1 MLFDPKALPVYSSPA
16 VSVNEYDPRQREASA
31 KDFTGWRSQ
40 MKLVRSAATHQVRRM
55 RRRPLLYAG
64 AAVTAL
70 ALALTGCGAS
80 GSSPSTSSS
89 ATARSGGTFTIL
101 ANSAFGVADPAQNYT
116 LEEWQLLINTHDG
129 LTQFARVAGV
139 PGTKIVPDLAT
150 SIPTPTNGGKTYVF
164 HIRRGIK
171 FSNGQTLTPSAFV
184 TTFERQFTV
193 PGPTSFY
200 SGIVGAS
207 ACSTKGCN
215 LSKGVVANDSA
226 YTLTINLTAPDAEL
240 MDQLA
245 LPFAYAVPT
254 NTPLKLTGNN
264 VPPGTGPYMWKSYN
278 PNTEAVLVR
287 NPYFHVWN
295 KEAQPAGYPNEI
307 IEKYGLQVSNEVT
320 EVENGEANEV
330 FDGDQIPSDQLTQL
344 NSAKYAGQVHV
355 NTLTADW
362 YMALNTKQ
370 PPFNN
375 VKARQAINYAANR
388 SAYVKIAG
396 GPSLAVPACQILPPN
411 FPSYKPYCPFTT
423 GAQTVWSGPNL
434 AKAKAL
440 VKASGTAGEHVIVD
454 GTNDQVGTALVQQMI
469 SDLDSI
475 GYKAT
480 PQLLSASIQYPYVQN
495 STNSTKWNVGWSAWY
510 QDYPAPA
517 DFLNVLLG
525 CGSIHPNSDA
535 SPNIAAFCD
544 PSIQAQINKA
554 EAEEATNP
562 SAAAALW
569 TQIDHEDTLQA
580 PWVDLYN
587 PKQIDFLS
595 KNVHGYEWNPQWYIL
610 IDQLWLS

>member
-1 MLFDPKALPVYSSPA
+1 M
-16 VSVNEYDPRQREASA
+16 R
-31 KDFTGWRSQ
+31 
-40 MKLVRSAATHQVRRM
+40 LVRSAATHQARRM

-64 AAVTAL
+64 AAVTAVAL
-70 ALALTGCGAS
+70 ALAGCGANS
-80 GSSPSTSSS
+80 SSPSTSSS
-89 ATARSGGTFTIL
+89 AKGHSGGVFTIL
-101 ANSAFGVADPAQNYT
+101 ANSSFGVADPAQNYT
-116 LEEWQLLINTHDG
+116 LQEWQLLIDTGDG
-129 LTQFARVAGV
+129 LTAFAKVGGLA
-139 PGTKIVPDLAT
+139 GTKIVPDLAT
-150 SIPTPTNGGKTYVF
+150 AIPLPTNGGKTYVF
-164 HIRRGIK
+164 HIRHGIK
-171 FSNGQTLTPSAFV
+171 FSNGQTLKPSDFV

-226 YTLTINLTAPDAEL
+226 YTLTINLTAPDPEI
-240 MDQLA
+240 MDQLT
-245 LPFAYAVPT
+245 LPFAYAVPAST
-254 NTPLKLTGNN
+254 SLKLTGNN

-287 NPYFHVWN
+287 NPYFKVWN
-295 KEAQPAGYPNEI
+295 AEAQPAGYPNEI
-307 IEKYGLQVSNEVT
+307 IEKYGLQVSDEVT
-320 EVENGEANEV
+320 EVENNEANEV
-330 FDGDQIPSDQLTQL
+330 FDGDQIPSDQLSQL

-362 YMALNTKQ
+362 YFALNTRTA
-370 PPFNN
+370 PFNN
-375 VKARQAINYAANR
+375 VQARQAINYAANR
-388 SAYVKIAG
+388 TAYVKIAG

-411 FPSYKPYCPFTT
+411 FPSYKAYCPYTT
-423 GAQTVWSGPNL
+423 GKQTVWSGPNV

-440 VKASGTAGEHVIVD
+440 VKSSGTLGDKVVVD
-454 GTNDQVGTALVQQMI
+454 GTNDQVGTALAEQMV

-480 PQLLSASIQYPYVQN
+480 TQLLSTGAQYPFVQN
-495 STNSTKWNVGWSAWY
+495 STNSAKWNVGWSAWY

-525 CGSIHPNSDA
+525 CNTIHPNSDA
-535 SPNIAAFCD
+535 SPNIAAYCD
-544 PSIQAQINKA
+544 KSTQAQINKA
-554 EAEEATNP
+554 ESEEASDP

-569 TQIDHEDTLQA
+569 TQIDHEDTNAA

-595 KNVHGYEWNPQWYIL
+595 KDVHGYEWNPQWYIL
-610 IDQLWLS
+610 IDRLWLS